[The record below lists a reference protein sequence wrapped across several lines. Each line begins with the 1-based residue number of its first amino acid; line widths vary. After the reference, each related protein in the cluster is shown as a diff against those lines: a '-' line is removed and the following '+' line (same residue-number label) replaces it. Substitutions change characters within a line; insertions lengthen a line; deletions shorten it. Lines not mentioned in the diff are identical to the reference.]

1 MKDIYPSP
9 SRYAR
14 LVGCCALAALAVLAS
29 GPGFAAARDE
39 ATGRLTAGG
48 PGAAVAAFQP
58 AGPGPQSSGRGGPG
72 PQGPWWSDAAIKAE
86 IGLTEEQSRRIK
98 EIFEKREAE
107 IKPLADMLG
116 RESDRLDRMTRER
129 TADELTYAV
138 QVAKVESLYG
148 RLRES
153 RTMMIYRM
161 FRELQ
166 PEQHQK
172 LQEILARRRGG
183 RGPGSR

>member
-1 MKDIYPSP
+1 MYPSP

-14 LVGCCALAALAVLAS
+14 LVGYCVLSALAVLAT

-39 ATGRLTAGG
+39 ASGTLAAGQLRAAPARL
-48 PGAAVAAFQP
+48 QP
-58 AGPGPQSSGRGGPG
+58 AGPGPQSSGRSGPGG

-98 EIFEKREAE
+98 DIFEKREAE

-129 TADELTYAV
+129 TADEVTYAV

-183 RGPGSR
+183 GRGPGSR